1 MKKFTMLSSVL
12 VSALMLVVASCSSED
27 VAGVDTQN
35 GKGTTSFLA
44 VNIENVGSAPA
55 YVGSAPASR
64 SYEQGD
70 GTYENGTEAESKI
83 NKVRFYFFNGDGTP
97 YLLVKKDPSQA
108 ESVNYLDKSVVQHGG
123 NNDQTVET
131 KTDAVL
137 VIEGDTKT
145 VPASVIAVINP
156 DVLENTTLHNGKSM
170 TISELRTSATGSKFY
185 DTTNGF
191 VMSNSV
197 YESAGQDIC
206 STPVANNV
214 FSTSDKALRNPV
226 DIYVERV
233 NAKVNAKI
241 DKNYKR
247 TGETENAWSQNAE
260 GKYQIKVGSIDV
272 TTYKENTNSTPT
284 THKYPVYAVVQGW
297 QVADANGKA
306 EVCKQIKTSWF
317 AGELGINPWTTSDYH
332 RSFWSESV
340 PFNSGAVTGANR
352 PVNPSFNDINMP
364 LSDVFAATPVYTL
377 PNTPDAV
384 VKNPKTSDNDLTK
397 LIVAA
402 KLVYKDADDSYKTAQ
417 VCQYRGLTYLGE
429 EAVKKQIVGGFARYF
444 KKTTTESGDVY
455 KSIEASDIAFK
466 TVVPGSPESSEVKN
480 YEVVATL
487 ASTVGDLYVKNGDAW
502 TIASK
507 DDVNAALA
515 KETAQVRSTDG
526 ATYYYTPIKH
536 LGDAGKL
543 GEYGIVRNHSYQVT
557 IQNIKGFGTPVYNP
571 DQKIDPM
578 IPSDEN
584 TYLAASIKVLSWRV
598 VSSNVDLDQTK

>member
-12 VSALMLVVASCSSED
+12 ASALMLTVASCSSED
-27 VAGVDTQN
+27 VAGGDAQN
-35 GKGTTSFLA
+35 GKGATSYLA

-55 YVGSAPASR
+55 SR
-64 SYEQGD
+64 SSYEQNK
-70 GTYENGTEAESKI
+70 GTYEDGTADESKI
-83 NKVRFYFFNGDGTP
+83 TNVRFYFFNGDGTP
-97 YLLVKKDPSQA
+97 YLLVNKNSDNDSEKQP
-108 ESVNYLDKSVVQHGG
+108 VNYLEQK
-123 NNDQTVET
+123 VET
-131 KTDAVL
+131 DGNDHDHTAEIKTKAVL
-137 VIEGDTKT
+137 VLNGETKAI
-145 VPASVIAVINP
+145 PASVIAVINP
-156 DVLENTTLHNGKSM
+156 EVLDNTTLHSGTM
-170 TISELRTSATGSKFY
+170 TLSELRTSATGSKFY

-197 YESAGQDIC
+197 YESAGQDVC

-214 FSTSDKALRNPV
+214 FASSDAALKKPV

-241 DKNYKR
+241 DADYVR
-247 TGETENAWSQNAE
+247 TNETEKAWSKNAE
-260 GKYQIKVGSIDV
+260 GKYQINVGNIDV
-272 TTYKENTNSTPT
+272 TTYAENTNATPT
-284 THKYPVYAVVQGW
+284 TKKYPVYAVVQGW

-306 EVCKQIKTSWF
+306 EVCKQINTAWY
-317 AGELGINPWTTSDYH
+317 AGELGFSPWTTSDYH
-332 RSFWSESV
+332 RCFWSKSV
-340 PFNSGAVTGANR
+340 PFTSGAHGGVNQ
-352 PVNPSFNDINMP
+352 PVNPKFENIK
-364 LSDVFAATPVYTL
+364 LSLSGDFSTTPVYTL
-377 PNTPDAV
+377 PNTPTEVIA
-384 VKNPKTSDNDLTK
+384 NPTTSLNTLTK

-402 KLVYKDADDSYKTAQ
+402 KLVYKDDNGDYKPAQ
-417 VCQYRGLTYLGE
+417 ICQYRGLTYLGE

-444 KKTTTESGDVY
+444 KKSGDVY

-487 ASTVGDLYVKNGDAW
+487 ASTVGDLYVKNGETW
-502 TIASK
+502 TKASK

-536 LGDAGKL
+536 LGDVGKL

-557 IQNIKGFGTPVYNP
+557 IQNIKGFGTPVYDP
-571 DQKIDPM
+571 KKEIDPM

-584 TYLAASIKVLSWRV
+584 TYLAASVKVLSWRV
-598 VSSNVDLDQTK
+598 VSSKVDLDQTK

>member
-27 VAGVDTQN
+27 VAGDDAQN

-44 VNIENVGSAPA
+44 VNIEN
-55 YVGSAPASR
+55 VGSAPASR

-214 FSTSDKALRNPV
+214 FSTSDKALSNPV

-272 TTYKENTNSTPT
+272 TTYEENTNSTPT

-352 PVNPSFNDINMP
+352 PVNPSFNGINMP
-364 LSDVFAATPVYTL
+364 LSDGFAATPVYTL

-429 EAVKKQIVGGFARYF
+429 DAVKKQIVGGFKQYLKNTATGGYQ
-444 KKTTTESGDVY
+444 
-455 KSIEASDIAFK
+455 SIEASDITFK
-466 TVVPGSPESSEVKN
+466 TVPGSSVVKD

-487 ASTVGDLYVKNGDAW
+487 ASNVGELYVKDGE
-502 TIASK
+502 TYKTVSK

-515 KETAQVRSTDG
+515 KEEAQVRSTDG

-578 IPSDEN
+578 IPSDDN
-584 TYLAASIKVLSWRV
+584 TYLAARINVLSWRV

>member
-1 MKKFTMLSSVL
+1 MKKFTMFSSVL
-12 VSALMLVVASCSSED
+12 ASALMLVVASCSSED
-27 VAGVDTQN
+27 VAGVDAQN

-55 YVGSAPASR
+55 SR
-64 SYEQGD
+64 SYDKGN
-70 GTYENGTEAESKI
+70 GTYEDGTEAESKI
-83 NKVRFYFFNGDGTP
+83 NNVRFYFFNGDGTP
-97 YLLVKKDPSQA
+97 YLLLNNDSEKQP
-108 ESVNYLDKSVVQHGG
+108 VNYLEH
-123 NNDQTVET
+123 TVET
-131 KTDAVL
+131 DGNDYDHTAEIKTKAVL
-137 VIEGDTKT
+137 VLKGETKAI
-145 VPASVIAVINP
+145 PASVIAVINP
-156 DVLENTTLHNGKSM
+156 EVLDNTTLHSGTM
-170 TISELRTSATGSKFY
+170 TLSELRTSATGSKFY

-272 TTYKENTNSTPT
+272 TTYEENTNSTPT
-284 THKYPVYAVVQGW
+284 THEYPVYAVVQGW

-352 PVNPSFNDINMP
+352 PVNHSFNGINMP

-487 ASTVGDLYVKNGDAW
+487 ASTVGDLYVKKGDAW
-502 TIASK
+502 TIAPK

-571 DQKIDPM
+571 DQEIDPM

-598 VSSNVDLDQTK
+598 VSSTVDLDSTK

>member
-12 VSALMLVVASCSSED
+12 ASALMLTVASCSSED
-27 VAGVDTQN
+27 VAGGDAQN
-35 GKGTTSFLA
+35 GKGATSYLA

-55 YVGSAPASR
+55 SR
-64 SYEQGD
+64 AYDQGN
-70 GTYENGTEAESKI
+70 GTYEDGTDAESKI

-97 YLLVKKDPSQA
+97 YLLVNNDATQQT
-108 ESVNYLDKSVVQHGG
+108 SVNYLEQTIEKDG
-123 NNDQTVET
+123 NDHDHTAET
-131 KTDAVL
+131 KTKAVL
-137 VIEGDTKT
+137 VLNGETKA

-156 DVLENTTLHNGKSM
+156 EVLDNTTLHSGTM
-170 TISELRTSATGSKFY
+170 TLSELRTSATGSKFY

-197 YESAGQDIC
+197 YESAGQDVC

-214 FSTSDKALRNPV
+214 FASSDAALKKPV

-241 DKNYKR
+241 DATYQRDGESAPAWTKN
-247 TGETENAWSQNAE
+247 TE
-260 GKYQIKVGSIDV
+260 GKYQIEVGSIDV
-272 TTYKENTNSTPT
+272 TTYAENTNATPT
-284 THKYPVYAVVQGW
+284 TKTYPVYAVVQGW

-306 EVCKQIKTSWF
+306 EVCKQINTSWY
-317 AGELGINPWTTSDYH
+317 AGELGISPWTTSDYH
-332 RSFWSESV
+332 RCFWSKSV
-340 PFNSGAVTGANR
+340 PFTQGAQGGANH
-352 PVNPSFNDINMP
+352 PVNPKFEDIK
-364 LSDVFAATPVYTL
+364 LSLTEDFSTTPVYTL
-377 PNTPDAV
+377 PNTPTEV
-384 VKNPKTSDNDLTK
+384 ISNPKTSLNTLTK

-402 KLVYKDADDSYKTAQ
+402 KLVFKDGDGSYKSAQ

-429 EAVKKQIVGGFARYF
+429 DAVKKQIVSGFAQYF
-444 KKTTTESGDVY
+444 KKATTTSGEVY
-455 KSIEASDIAFK
+455 KSIEASDLAFK
-466 TVVPGSPESSEVKN
+466 TVAGSSEVKN

-487 ASTVGDLYVKNGDAW
+487 ASTVGQLYVKDGE
-502 TIASK
+502 TYKTVSK
-507 DDVNAALA
+507 DVVNTALE

-557 IQNIKGFGTPVYNP
+557 IQNIKGFGTPVY
-571 DQKIDPM
+571 DSTKEIDPM

-598 VSSNVDLDQTK
+598 VSSKVDLDQTK

>member
-1 MKKFTMLSSVL
+1 MKKNTMFSSVL
-12 VSALMLVVASCSSED
+12 ASALMLVVASCSSED
-27 VAGVDTQN
+27 VAGGDSQN
-35 GKGTTSFLA
+35 DKGTTSFLA

-55 YVGSAPASR
+55 SR
-64 SYEQGD
+64 SNDPYDKGDYED
-70 GTYENGTEAESKI
+70 GIEAESNIK
-83 NKVRFYFFNGDGTP
+83 KVRFYFFNGDGTP
-97 YLLVKKDPSQA
+97 YLLVNDDPEKTPVNFLERDIKTDDLNGNDHDHTA
-108 ESVNYLDKSVVQHGG
+108 ELKTKAMLVLKG
-123 NNDQTVET
+123 ET
-131 KTDAVL
+131 KA
-137 VIEGDTKT
+137 

-156 DVLENTTLHNGKSM
+156 AALDNSTLHSGTM
-170 TISELRTSATGSKFY
+170 TLSELRTSATGSKFN
-185 DTTNGF
+185 DKTEGF

-197 YESAGQDIC
+197 YESAGQDVC
-206 STPVANNV
+206 STPVANSV
-214 FSTSDKALRNPV
+214 FDTADKALSKPV

-233 NAKVNAKI
+233 NAKVNATI
-241 DKNYKR
+241 DADYQR
-247 TGETENAWSQNAE
+247 TGETEKAWTKN
-260 GKYQIKVGSIDV
+260 GDKYQIQVGSIDV
-272 TTYKENTNSTPT
+272 TTYDVTTYDENTNATPT
-284 THKYPVYAVVQGW
+284 TDTYPVYAVVQGW

-306 EVCKQIKTSWF
+306 ELCKQINTSWY
-317 AGELGINPWTTSDYH
+317 AGELGISPWTTSDYH
-332 RSFWSESV
+332 RCFWSKSV
-340 PFNSGAVTGANR
+340 PFTSGAQAGANH
-352 PVNPSFNDINMP
+352 PLNPTFKDITQS
-364 LSDVFAATPVYTL
+364 LSDDFSAEPVYTL
-377 PNTPDAV
+377 PNTPDEV
-384 VKNPKTSDNDLTK
+384 VTNPKTSDNTLTK

-402 KLVYKDADDSYKTAQ
+402 KLVYKDKNNTYHPAQ

-502 TIASK
+502 TIAPK

-571 DQKIDPM
+571 DQEIDPM

-598 VSSNVDLDQTK
+598 VSSTVDLDQTK

>member
-1 MKKFTMLSSVL
+1 MKKFTMFSSVL
-12 VSALMLVVASCSSED
+12 ASVLMLTVASCSSED
-27 VAGVDTQN
+27 VAGGDSQN
-35 GKGTTSFLA
+35 GKGATSYLA

-55 YVGSAPASR
+55 SR
-64 SYEQGD
+64 AYDQGN
-70 GTYENGTEAESKI
+70 GTYEDGTDAESKI

-97 YLLVKKDPSQA
+97 YLLVNNDATQQT
-108 ESVNYLDKSVVQHGG
+108 SVNYLE
-123 NNDQTVET
+123 QTVEKVGDDHDHTAET
-131 KTDAVL
+131 KTKAVL
-137 VIEGDTKT
+137 VLNGETKA

-156 DVLENTTLHNGKSM
+156 EVLDNTTLHSGTM
-170 TISELRTSATGSKFY
+170 TLSELRTSATGSKFY

-197 YESAGQDIC
+197 YESAGQDVC

-214 FSTSDKALRNPV
+214 FASSDAALKKPV

-241 DKNYKR
+241 DADYVR
-247 TGETENAWSQNAE
+247 TNETEKAWSKNAE
-260 GKYQIKVGSIDV
+260 GKYQINVGNIDV
-272 TTYKENTNSTPT
+272 TTYAENTNATPT
-284 THKYPVYAVVQGW
+284 KKTYPVYAVVQGW

-306 EVCKQIKTSWF
+306 EVCKQINTAWY
-317 AGELGINPWTTSDYH
+317 AGELGFSPWTTSDYH
-332 RSFWSESV
+332 RCFWSKSV
-340 PFNSGAVTGANR
+340 PFTSGAQGGVNQ
-352 PVNPSFNDINMP
+352 PVNPKFENIK
-364 LSDVFAATPVYTL
+364 LSLSGDFSTTPVYTL
-377 PNTPDAV
+377 PNTPTEVIA
-384 VKNPKTSDNDLTK
+384 NPTTSLNTLTK

-402 KLVYKDADDSYKTAQ
+402 KLVYKDDNGDYKPAQ
-417 VCQYRGLTYLGE
+417 ICQYRGLTYLGE

-502 TIASK
+502 TIAPK

-536 LGDAGKL
+536 LGEAGKL

-557 IQNIKGFGTPVYNP
+557 IQNIKGFGTPVYDP
-571 DQKIDPM
+571 KKEIDPM

-598 VSSNVDLDQTK
+598 VSSKVDLDQTK

>member
-1 MKKFTMLSSVL
+1 MKKFTMFSSVL
-12 VSALMLVVASCSSED
+12 ASALMLTVASCSSDD
-27 VAGVDTQN
+27 VTGGDAQN
-35 GKGTTSFLA
+35 GKGATSYLA

-55 YVGSAPASR
+55 SR
-64 SYEQGD
+64 AYDQGN
-70 GTYENGTEAESKI
+70 GTYEDGTDAESKI

-97 YLLVKKDPSQA
+97 YLLVNNDATQQT
-108 ESVNYLDKSVVQHGG
+108 SVNYLE
-123 NNDQTVET
+123 QTVEKDGDDHDHTAET
-131 KTDAVL
+131 KTKAVL
-137 VIEGDTKT
+137 VLNGETKA

-156 DVLENTTLHNGKSM
+156 KVLDNTTLKSGTM
-170 TISELRTSATGSKFY
+170 TLSELRTSATGSKFY

-197 YESAGQDIC
+197 YESAGQDVC
-206 STPVANNV
+206 STPVANHV
-214 FSTSDKALRNPV
+214 FATSDAALQKPV

-241 DKNYKR
+241 DADYQR
-247 TGETENAWSQNAE
+247 TGETEKAWTTNAE

-272 TTYKENTNSTPT
+272 TTYDDENTNAIPT
-284 THKYPVYAVVQGW
+284 KNTYPVYAVVQGW

-306 EVCKQIKTSWF
+306 EVCKQINTAWY
-317 AGELGINPWTTSDYH
+317 AGELGFSPWTTSDYH
-332 RSFWSESV
+332 RCFWSKSV
-340 PFNSGAVTGANR
+340 PFTSGAQGGVNQ
-352 PVNPSFNDINMP
+352 PVNPKFENIK
-364 LSDVFAATPVYTL
+364 LSLSGDFSTTPVYTL
-377 PNTPDAV
+377 PNTPTEVIA
-384 VKNPKTSDNDLTK
+384 NPTTSLNTLTK

-402 KLVYKDADDSYKTAQ
+402 KLVYKDNDGKYKPAQ

-502 TIASK
+502 TIAPK

-515 KETAQVRSTDG
+515 KETAQVRTADG

-557 IQNIKGFGTPVYNP
+557 IQNIKGFGTPVYDP
-571 DQKIDPM
+571 KKEIDPM

-598 VSSNVDLDQTK
+598 VSSKVDLDQTK

>member
-27 VAGVDTQN
+27 VAGDDAQN

-214 FSTSDKALRNPV
+214 FSTSDKALSNPV

-260 GKYQIKVGSIDV
+260 GKYQIEVGSIDV
-272 TTYKENTNSTPT
+272 TTYEENTNSTPT

-352 PVNPSFNDINMP
+352 PVNPSFKDINMP
-364 LSDVFAATPVYTL
+364 LSDGFAATPVYTL

-429 EAVKKQIVGGFARYF
+429 DAVKKQIVGGFKQYLKNTATGGYQ
-444 KKTTTESGDVY
+444 
-455 KSIEASDIAFK
+455 SIEASDITFK
-466 TVVPGSPESSEVKN
+466 TVPGSSVVKD

-487 ASTVGDLYVKNGDAW
+487 ASNVGELYVKDGE
-502 TIASK
+502 TYKTVSK

-515 KETAQVRSTDG
+515 KEEAQVRSTDG

>member
-12 VSALMLVVASCSSED
+12 ASALMLTVASCSSED
-27 VAGVDTQN
+27 VAGGDSQN

-55 YVGSAPASR
+55 SR
-64 SYEQGD
+64 SYEQGKD
-70 GTYENGTEAESKI
+70 NKGTYEDGTEAESTI

-97 YLLVKKDPSQA
+97 YLLVNKDATNEQ
-108 ESVNYLDKSVVQHGG
+108 SVNYLD
-123 NNDQTVET
+123 QTVI
-131 KTDAVL
+131 KTDGKDNDHTAEIKTKAVL
-137 VIEGDTKT
+137 VLNGETKAI
-145 VPASVIAVINP
+145 PASVIAVINP
-156 DVLENTTLHNGKSM
+156 DVLDNTTLQSGTM
-170 TISELRTSATGSKFY
+170 PLSELRTSATGSKFH
-185 DTTNGF
+185 DDTNGF

-197 YESAGQDIC
+197 YESAGQDVC
-206 STPVANNV
+206 STPVANHV
-214 FSTSDKALRNPV
+214 FATSDAALKQPV

-241 DKNYKR
+241 DATYQR
-247 TGETENAWSQNAE
+247 DGESTPAWTETE
-260 GKYQIKVGSIDV
+260 GKYQIEVGNIEV
-272 TTYKENTNSTPT
+272 TTYATGNTNATPT
-284 THKYPVYAVVQGW
+284 KTKYPVYAVVQGW
-297 QVADANGKA
+297 QLADANGKA
-306 EVCKQIKTSWF
+306 EVCKQINTSWY
-317 AGELGINPWTTSDYH
+317 AGQLGISPWTTSDYH
-332 RSFWSESV
+332 RCFWSKSV
-340 PFNSGAVTGANR
+340 PFTSGAQGEVNQ
-352 PVNPSFNDINMP
+352 PVNPKFEDIK
-364 LSDVFAATPVYTL
+364 LSLSGDFSTTPVYTL
-377 PNTPDAV
+377 PNTPTEVIA
-384 VKNPKTSDNDLTK
+384 NPTTSLNTLTK

-402 KLVYKDADDSYKTAQ
+402 KLVYKDKNGEYHPAQ

-466 TVVPGSPESSEVKN
+466 TVVPGSPESSGVKN

-487 ASTVGDLYVKNGDAW
+487 ASTVGDLYVKNGETW

-507 DDVNAALA
+507 DDINAALA

-536 LGDAGKL
+536 LGEAGKL

-557 IQNIKGFGTPVYNP
+557 IQNIKGFGTPVYDP
-571 DQKIDPM
+571 KKEIDPM

-598 VSSNVDLDQTK
+598 VSSKVNLDQTK

>member
-1 MKKFTMLSSVL
+1 MKKFTMFSSVL
-12 VSALMLVVASCSSED
+12 ASALMLVVASCSSED
-27 VAGVDTQN
+27 VAGVDAQN

-55 YVGSAPASR
+55 SR
-64 SYEQGD
+64 AYTQGTGSYED
-70 GTYENGTEAESKI
+70 GTTEESII

-97 YLLVKKDPSQA
+97 YLLVNNDATQQT
-108 ESVNYLDKSVVQHGG
+108 SVNYLE
-123 NNDQTVET
+123 QTVEKDGNDHDHTAET
-131 KTDAVL
+131 KTKVVL
-137 VIEGDTKT
+137 VLKGETKAI
-145 VPASVIAVINP
+145 PASVIAVINP
-156 DVLENTTLHNGKSM
+156 EVLDNTTLHSGTM
-170 TISELRTSATGSKFY
+170 TLSELRTSATGSKFY

-260 GKYQIKVGSIDV
+260 GKYQIEVGSIDV
-272 TTYKENTNSTPT
+272 TTYEENTNSTPT

-364 LSDVFAATPVYTL
+364 LSDGFAATPVYTL

-429 EAVKKQIVGGFARYF
+429 DAVKKQIVGGFKQYLKNTATGGYQ
-444 KKTTTESGDVY
+444 
-455 KSIEASDIAFK
+455 SIEASDITFK
-466 TVVPGSPESSEVKN
+466 TVPGSSVVKD

-487 ASTVGDLYVKNGDAW
+487 ASNVGELYVKDGE
-502 TIASK
+502 TYKTVSK

-515 KETAQVRSTDG
+515 KEEAQVRSTEG

>member
-12 VSALMLVVASCSSED
+12 ATALMLTVASCSSED
-27 VAGVDTQN
+27 VAGGDAQN
-35 GKGTTSFLA
+35 GKGATSYLA

-55 YVGSAPASR
+55 SR
-64 SYEQGD
+64 AYDQGN
-70 GTYENGTEAESKI
+70 GTYEDGTDAESKI

-97 YLLVKKDPSQA
+97 YLLVNNDPTNNQ
-108 ESVNYLDKSVVQHGG
+108 SVNYLD
-123 NNDQTVET
+123 QTVET
-131 KTDAVL
+131 AGDDHDHTAEIKTKAVL
-137 VIEGDTKT
+137 VLKGETKAI
-145 VPASVIAVINP
+145 PASVIAVINP
-156 DVLENTTLHNGKSM
+156 GVLDNTTLKSGTM
-170 TISELRTSATGSKFY
+170 TLSELRTSATGTKFY
-185 DTTNGF
+185 DETNGF

-197 YESAGQDIC
+197 YESAGQDVC

-214 FSTSDKALRNPV
+214 FASSEAALKKPV

-241 DKNYKR
+241 DADYVR
-247 TGETENAWSQNAE
+247 TNETEKAWSKNAE
-260 GKYQIKVGSIDV
+260 GKYQINVGNIDV
-272 TTYKENTNSTPT
+272 TTYAENTNATPT
-284 THKYPVYAVVQGW
+284 TKTYPVYAVVQGW

-306 EVCKQIKTSWF
+306 EVCKQINTAWY
-317 AGELGINPWTTSDYH
+317 AGELGISPWTTSDYH
-332 RSFWSESV
+332 RCFWSKSV
-340 PFNSGAVTGANR
+340 PFNFGAQGEVNH
-352 PVNPSFNDINMP
+352 PVNPKFENIK
-364 LSDVFAATPVYTL
+364 LSLSGDFSTTPVYTL
-377 PNTPDAV
+377 PNTPTEVIA
-384 VKNPKTSDNDLTK
+384 NPTTSLNTLTK

-402 KLVYKDADDSYKTAQ
+402 KLVYLDKDGKYKPAQ

-429 EAVKKQIVGGFARYF
+429 EAVKKQIVGGFAKYF

-502 TIASK
+502 TIAPK

-536 LGDAGKL
+536 LGEAGKL

-557 IQNIKGFGTPVYNP
+557 IQNIQGFGTPVYNP
-571 DQKIDPM
+571 DKEIDPM
-578 IPSDEN
+578 IPSDDN
-584 TYLAASIKVLSWRV
+584 TYLAASVKVLSWRV

>member
-12 VSALMLVVASCSSED
+12 ATALMLTVASCSSED
-27 VAGVDTQN
+27 VAGGDAQN
-35 GKGTTSFLA
+35 GKGATSYLA

-55 YVGSAPASR
+55 SR
-64 SYEQGD
+64 AYDQGN
-70 GTYENGTEAESKI
+70 GTYEDGTDAESKI

-97 YLLVKKDPSQA
+97 YLLVNNDPTNNQ
-108 ESVNYLDKSVVQHGG
+108 SVNYLD
-123 NNDQTVET
+123 QTVET
-131 KTDAVL
+131 AGDDHDHTAEIKTKAVL
-137 VIEGDTKT
+137 VLKGETKAI
-145 VPASVIAVINP
+145 PASVIAVINP
-156 DVLENTTLHNGKSM
+156 GVLDNTTLKSGTM
-170 TISELRTSATGSKFY
+170 TLSELRTSATGTKFY
-185 DTTNGF
+185 DETNGF

-197 YESAGQDIC
+197 YESAGQDVC

-214 FSTSDKALRNPV
+214 FASSEAALKKPV

-241 DKNYKR
+241 DADYVR
-247 TGETENAWSQNAE
+247 TNETEKAWSKNAE
-260 GKYQIKVGSIDV
+260 GKYQINVGNIDV
-272 TTYKENTNSTPT
+272 TTYAENTNATPT
-284 THKYPVYAVVQGW
+284 TKTYPVYAVVQGW

-306 EVCKQIKTSWF
+306 EVCKQINTAWY
-317 AGELGINPWTTSDYH
+317 AGELGISPWTTSDYH
-332 RSFWSESV
+332 RCFWSKSV
-340 PFNSGAVTGANR
+340 PFNFGAQGEVNH
-352 PVNPSFNDINMP
+352 PVNPKFENIK
-364 LSDVFAATPVYTL
+364 LSLSGDFSTTPVYTL
-377 PNTPDAV
+377 PNTPTEVIA
-384 VKNPKTSDNDLTK
+384 NPTTSLNTLTK

-402 KLVYKDADDSYKTAQ
+402 KLVYLDKDGKYKPAQ

-429 EAVKKQIVGGFARYF
+429 EAVKKQIVGGFAKYF

-502 TIASK
+502 TIAPK

-536 LGDAGKL
+536 LGEAGKL

-557 IQNIKGFGTPVYNP
+557 IQNIKGFGTPVYDP
-571 DQKIDPM
+571 KKEIDPM

-598 VSSNVDLDQTK
+598 VSSKVNLDQTK

>member
-1 MKKFTMLSSVL
+1 MKKFTMFSSVL
-12 VSALMLVVASCSSED
+12 ASALMLTVASCSSED
-27 VAGVDTQN
+27 VAGGDSQN
-35 GKGTTSFLA
+35 GKGATSYLA

-55 YVGSAPASR
+55 SR
-64 SYEQGD
+64 AYDQGN
-70 GTYENGTEAESKI
+70 GTYEDGTDAESKI

-97 YLLVKKDPSQA
+97 YLLV
-108 ESVNYLDKSVVQHGG
+108 
-123 NNDQTVET
+123 NNDANKQPVNFLDQDVIEKDGEDHDHTAET
-131 KTDAVL
+131 KTKAMLVL
-137 VIEGDTKT
+137 NGETKA
-145 VPASVIAVINP
+145 VPASVIAIINP
-156 DVLENTTLHNGKSM
+156 DALDNTTLHSGTM
-170 TISELRTSATGSKFY
+170 TLSELRTSATGSKFY

-197 YESAGQDIC
+197 YESAGQDVC

-214 FSTSDKALRNPV
+214 FASSDAALKKPV

-241 DKNYKR
+241 DADYVR
-247 TGETENAWSQNAE
+247 TNETEKAWSKNAE
-260 GKYQIKVGSIDV
+260 GKYQINVGNIDV
-272 TTYKENTNSTPT
+272 TTYAENTNATPT
-284 THKYPVYAVVQGW
+284 TKTYPVYAVVQGW
-297 QVADANGKA
+297 QLADANGKA
-306 EVCKQIKTSWF
+306 EVCKQINTAWY
-317 AGELGINPWTTSDYH
+317 AGELGFSPWTTSDYH
-332 RSFWSESV
+332 RCFWSKSV
-340 PFNSGAVTGANR
+340 PFTSGAQGGVNQ
-352 PVNPSFNDINMP
+352 PVNPKFENIK
-364 LSDVFAATPVYTL
+364 LSLSGDFSTTPVYTL
-377 PNTPDAV
+377 PNTPTEVIA
-384 VKNPKTSDNDLTK
+384 NPTTSLNTLTK

-402 KLVYKDADDSYKTAQ
+402 KLVYKDNDGKYKPAQ

-502 TIASK
+502 TIAPK

-515 KETAQVRSTDG
+515 KETAQVRTADG

-557 IQNIKGFGTPVYNP
+557 IQNIKGFGTPVYDP
-571 DQKIDPM
+571 KKEIDPM

-598 VSSNVDLDQTK
+598 VSSKVDLDQTK

>member
-1 MKKFTMLSSVL
+1 MKKITMLSSML
-12 VSALMLVVASCSSED
+12 ASALMLMVASCSSED
-27 VAGVDTQN
+27 VAGDDAQI

-44 VNIENVGSAPA
+44 VNIEN
-55 YVGSAPASR
+55 VGSAPASR

-70 GTYENGTEAESKI
+70 GTYENGTQAESKI

-97 YLLVKKDPSQA
+97 YLLVKQDPSQA
-108 ESVNYLDKSVVQHGG
+108 ESVNYLDKPVVQHD

-137 VIEGDTKT
+137 VIEGNTKT

-214 FSTSDKALRNPV
+214 FSTSDKALSNPV

-247 TGETENAWSQNAE
+247 TGETENAWTQNKE

-272 TTYKENTNSTPT
+272 ITYDETANAAPTKTT
-284 THKYPVYAVVQGW
+284 YPVYAVVQGW
-297 QVADANGKA
+297 QLADANGKA
-306 EVCKQIKTSWF
+306 ELCKQIKTSWF

-364 LSDVFAATPVYTL
+364 LSDGFAATPVYTL

-402 KLVYKDADDSYKTAQ
+402 KLVYKDADNSYKTAQ

-429 EAVKKQIVGGFARYF
+429 DAVKKQIVGGFKQYL
-444 KKTTTESGDVY
+444 KKTATGGY
-455 KSIEASDIAFK
+455 QSIEASDITFK
-466 TVVPGSPESSEVKN
+466 TVPGSSVVKD

-487 ASTVGDLYVKNGDAW
+487 ASNVGELYVKDGE
-502 TIASK
+502 TYKTVSK
-507 DDVNAALA
+507 DNVNAALA
-515 KETAQVRSTDG
+515 KEEAQVRSTDG

-598 VSSNVDLDQTK
+598 VSSTVDLDQTK

>member
-1 MKKFTMLSSVL
+1 MKKFTMFSSVL
-12 VSALMLVVASCSSED
+12 ASALMLVVASCSSED
-27 VAGVDTQN
+27 VAGDDAQI

-55 YVGSAPASR
+55 SR
-64 SYEQGD
+64 SNEH
-70 GTYENGTEAESKI
+70 YENGTQAESKI

-108 ESVNYLDKSVVQHGG
+108 ESVNYLDKSVVQHD

-137 VIEGDTKT
+137 VIEGNTKT

-214 FSTSDKALRNPV
+214 FSTSDKALSNPV

-260 GKYQIKVGSIDV
+260 GKYQIEVGSIDV
-272 TTYKENTNSTPT
+272 TTYEENTNSTPT

-306 EVCKQIKTSWF
+306 EVCKQIKTSWY

-352 PVNPSFNDINMP
+352 PVNPSFNGINMP
-364 LSDVFAATPVYTL
+364 LSDDFAATPVYTL

-384 VKNPKTSDNDLTK
+384 VQNPKTSDNDLTK

-402 KLVYKDADDSYKTAQ
+402 KLVYKDADNSYKTAQ

-429 EAVKKQIVGGFARYF
+429 DAVKKQIVGGFKQYLKITATGGYQ
-444 KKTTTESGDVY
+444 
-455 KSIEASDIAFK
+455 SIEASDITFK
-466 TVVPGSPESSEVKN
+466 TVPGSSEVKD

-487 ASTVGDLYVKNGDAW
+487 ASNVGELYVKDGE
-502 TIASK
+502 TYKTVSK

-515 KETAQVRSTDG
+515 KEEAQVRSTDG